1 MIKRSTLVWMMLAVF
16 AGIGLFILKYDVSE
30 MEDRLA
36 ALQRETRGHLEAIHV
51 LKAEWSYLNQPARLD
66 DLGQRL
72 LSLEPVDADQSVAI
86 GDIPFRPEVGL
97 VAAPGVSAPP
107 AADRDPPPKITFTR
121 VP

>member
-107 AADRDPPPKITFTR
+107 AADREPPPQITFTR